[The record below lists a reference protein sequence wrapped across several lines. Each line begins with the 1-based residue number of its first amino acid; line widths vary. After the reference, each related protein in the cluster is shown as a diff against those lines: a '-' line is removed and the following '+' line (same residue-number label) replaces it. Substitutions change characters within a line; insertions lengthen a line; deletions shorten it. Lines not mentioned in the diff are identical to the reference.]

1 MVNKIEIS
9 YKTIL
14 FVFLLLIGFWLIYQ
28 IKDILLVLF
37 IAFILMSALSSPV
50 DRLERLKI
58 PRALAIL
65 LIYIV
70 IFLILGLVGTLV
82 FPPLISQSGRLLAR
96 LPEFINSIFPNARID
111 IQTIIQQVVPVGG
124 GVVKLSVGIFT
135 NFITIITLLV
145 FTFYFLLERK
155 KLENDLVKFMGE
167 EAGRKVFS
175 IIAEIETKL
184 GAWVRGE
191 LTLMT
196 IIGFFT
202 FVGLTVLKIDYA
214 LPLAIFAGFL
224 EIIPIVGPIIS
235 AVPAVLVGLS
245 VSPLLAL
252 IVAALYTLIQQFE
265 NNLFV
270 PTVMRRAVGISPLVT
285 ILSLMIG
292 GRLGGA
298 LGALLSIPLVI
309 VLRILFAHYLKSK

>member
-9 YKTIL
+9 HKTIL

-58 PRALAIL
+58 PRVLAIL

-175 IIAEIETKL
+175 IITEIETKL

-191 LTLMT
+191 MALMT

-252 IVAALYTLIQQFE
+252 IVAALYTLIQQLE

-298 LGALLSIPLVI
+298 LGALLSIPLLI
-309 VLRILFAHYLKSK
+309 VLRILFGHYLKSK